1 MTTEPARPANR
12 FPLGLTLATAVAL
25 AILVGLGVWQVQ
37 RLTWKENLLARVA
50 ALQNAPA
57 VPLGPV
63 LERIAQSPRAAADAG
78 FTRVVVD
85 CPGLG
90 QAPFLELFSVREGG
104 AGVRLISACK
114 VSSGA
119 YASVLVDRGFVSDQV
134 SARPPV
140 DAAATAPIHM
150 TGVLRV
156 PDKATFVTPKNELAA
171 NRWYSRDVPAMA
183 KALGVRAPAPLILMA
198 ETSSNPDW
206 KALDPQPLPAEI
218 PNRHLEYALT
228 WFGLAAALAC
238 VYAATLWKRR
248 KT

>member
-1 MTTEPARPANR
+1 MTTEATSPSQR
-12 FPLGLTLATAVAL
+12 FPVGLTIATAVAL

-37 RLTWKENLLARVA
+37 RLAWKEALLAKVA
-50 ALQNAPA
+50 ALHDAPA
-57 VPLGPV
+57 VPLDPV
-63 LERIAQSPRAAADAG
+63 LEHIAAGADAG

-90 QAPFLELFSVREGG
+90 HAPFLELFSVREAG
-104 AGVRLISACK
+104 AGQRIISACK
-114 VSSGA
+114 VSSGG
-119 YASVLVDRGFVSDQV
+119 YDSVLVDRGFVSDQV
-134 SARPPV
+134 SARPAV
-140 DAAATAPIHM
+140 DAASVAPIHM
-150 TGVLRV
+150 VGVLRV

-183 KALGVRAPAPLILMA
+183 KALGARAPAPLILMA
-198 ETSSNPDW
+198 ETSTNPDW

-238 VYAATLWKRR
+238 VYAATLWKRW
-248 KT
+248 KS

>member
-1 MTTEPARPANR
+1 MTTEAASPSKR
-12 FPLGLTLATAVAL
+12 FPIGLTIATAVAL
-25 AILVGLGVWQVQ
+25 AVLVGLGVWQVQ
-37 RLTWKENLLARVA
+37 RLAWKEDLLARVA
-50 ALQNAPA
+50 ALQDAPA

-63 LERIAQSPRAAADAG
+63 LDHIAAGADAG

-104 AGVRLISACK
+104 AGMRLISACK
-114 VSSGA
+114 VSSGR
-119 YASVLVDRGFVSDQV
+119 YDSVLVDRGFVSDQV
-134 SARPPV
+134 SARPAV
-140 DAAATAPIHM
+140 DATSTARIHM

-183 KALGVRAPAPLILMA
+183 KALGVRAPAPLFLMA
-198 ETSSNPDW
+198 ETSTNPEW

-238 VYAATLWKRR
+238 VYAATLWKRW
-248 KT
+248 KS

>member
-1 MTTEPARPANR
+1 MTTEAVPAPKR
-12 FPLGLTLATAVAL
+12 FPIGLTIATAVAL

-37 RLTWKENLLARVA
+37 RLAWKEALLARVA

-57 VPLGPV
+57 MPLGPV
-63 LERIAQSPRAAADAG
+63 LEHIAAGGDAG

-90 QAPFLELFSVREGG
+90 QAPFLELFSVREAG

-114 VSSGA
+114 VASGQ

-134 SARPPV
+134 SARPAV
-140 DAAATAPIHM
+140 DAASTAPIHM
-150 TGVLRV
+150 IGVLRV
-156 PDKATFVTPKNELAA
+156 PDRPTFVTPKNELAA

-183 KALGVRAPAPLILMA
+183 KALGVGGPAPLILMA
-198 ETSSNPDW
+198 ETSTNPEW

-218 PNRHLEYALT
+218 SNRHLEYALT
-228 WFGLAAALAC
+228 WFGLAVALAC
-238 VYAATLWKRR
+238 VYAATLWKRW
-248 KT
+248 KS

>member
-1 MTTEPARPANR
+1 MTTEAARPAFR
-12 FPLGLTLATAVAL
+12 FPLGLTIATAIAL
-25 AILVGLGVWQVQ
+25 AILVGLGVWQVE
-37 RLTWKENLLARVA
+37 RLAWKEALLARIA
-50 ALQNAPA
+50 ALQGAPP

-63 LERIAQSPRAAADAG
+63 LDRIAAGADAG
-78 FTRVVVD
+78 FTRVSVD

-90 QAPFLELFSVREGG
+90 RAPFLELFSVREAG
-104 AGVRLISACK
+104 AGMRLISACEIA
-114 VSSGA
+114 SGS
-119 YASVLVDRGFVSDQV
+119 YSSVLVDRGFVSDQV

-140 DAAATAPIHM
+140 DPMSTAPIHM
-150 TGVLRV
+150 IGVLRT
-156 PDKATFVTPKNELAA
+156 PDRATFVTPKNELAA

-198 ETSSNPDW
+198 ETSTNPDW

-238 VYAATLWKRR
+238 VYAATLWKRW
-248 KT
+248 KS

>member
-1 MTTEPARPANR
+1 MTTKAVPDPKR
-12 FPLGLTLATAVAL
+12 FPIGLTIATAVAL
-25 AILVGLGVWQVQ
+25 AILIGLGVWQVQ
-37 RLTWKENLLARVA
+37 RLAWKETLLARIA
-50 ALQNAPA
+50 ALQGAPPA
-57 VPLGPV
+57 PLGPV
-63 LERIAQSPRAAADAG
+63 LDRIAAGADAG

-90 QAPFLELFSVREGG
+90 QAPFLELFSVREAG
-104 AGVRLISACK
+104 AGMRLISACK
-114 VSSGA
+114 VLAGG
-119 YASVLVDRGFVSDQV
+119 YGSVLVDRGFVSDQV
-134 SARPPV
+134 SARPPI
-140 DAAATAPIHM
+140 DAASTAPIHM

-156 PDKATFVTPKNELAA
+156 PDKATFVTPKNELTA

-198 ETSSNPDW
+198 ETSTNPDW

-238 VYAATLWKRR
+238 VYAATLWKRW
-248 KT
+248 KS

>member
-1 MTTEPARPANR
+1 MTTEATSPSKR
-12 FPLGLTLATAVAL
+12 FPIGLTIATAVAL

-37 RLTWKENLLARVA
+37 RLAWKEALLAQVA

-63 LERIAQSPRAAADAG
+63 LDRIATGADAG

-90 QAPFLELFSVREGG
+90 KAPFLELFSVREAG
-104 AGVRLISACK
+104 AGMRLISACK
-114 VSSGA
+114 VASGP
-119 YASVLVDRGFVSDQV
+119 YGSVLVDRGFVSDQV
-134 SARPPV
+134 SARPAI
-140 DAAATAPIHM
+140 DAASTAPIHM
-150 TGVLRV
+150 IGVLRV

-198 ETSSNPDW
+198 ETSTNPEW

-238 VYAATLWKRR
+238 VYAATLWKRW
-248 KT
+248 KS

>member
-1 MTTEPARPANR
+1 MTPEAARPPNR
-12 FPLGLTLATAVAL
+12 FPIGLTIATAVAM

-37 RLTWKENLLARVA
+37 RLAWKEALLAQVA
-50 ALQNAPA
+50 ALHNAPA
-57 VPLGPV
+57 VPLQPV
-63 LERIAQSPRAAADAG
+63 LERIAAGADAG

-104 AGVRLISACK
+104 AGMRLISACK
-114 VSSGA
+114 VASGQ
-119 YASVLVDRGFVSDQV
+119 YGSVLVDRGFVSDQV
-134 SARPPV
+134 SARPAI
-140 DAAATAPIHM
+140 DATSAAPIHM
-150 TGVLRV
+150 IGVLRV
-156 PDKATFVTPKNELAA
+156 PDRATFVTPKNELAA

-198 ETSSNPDW
+198 ETSTNPGW

-218 PNRHLEYALT
+218 SNRHLEYALT

-248 KT
+248 KS

>member
-1 MTTEPARPANR
+1 MTTKPVPAPNR
-12 FPLGLTLATAVAL
+12 FPIGLTLATAVAM
-25 AILVGLGVWQVQ
+25 AILLWLGVWQLQ
-37 RLTWKENLLARVA
+37 RLAWKEGLLAQIA

-57 VPLGPV
+57 VPLAPV
-63 LERIAQSPRAAADAG
+63 LERSAAGADAG

-90 QAPFLELFSVREGG
+90 QAPFLELFSVREAG

-114 VSSGA
+114 VAAGP

-134 SARPPV
+134 SARPAV
-140 DAAATAPIHM
+140 DAASTAPMRLI
-150 TGVLRV
+150 GVLRA
-156 PDKATFVTPKNELAA
+156 PDRATFVTPKNELAA

-198 ETSSNPDW
+198 ETSTNPAW

-218 PNRHLEYALT
+218 SNRHLEYALT

-248 KT
+248 TS

>member
-1 MTTEPARPANR
+1 MTTDAARPAFR
-12 FPLGLTLATAVAL
+12 FPLGLTIATAIAL
-25 AILVGLGVWQVQ
+25 AILVGLGVWQVE
-37 RLTWKENLLARVA
+37 RLAWKEALLSRIA
-50 ALQNAPA
+50 ALQGAPP

-63 LERIAQSPRAAADAG
+63 LDRIAAGADAG
-78 FTRVVVD
+78 FTRVSVD

-90 QAPFLELFSVREGG
+90 QAPFLELFSVREAG

-114 VSSGA
+114 VASAG

-140 DAAATAPIHM
+140 DAASTAPIHM
-150 TGVLRV
+150 VGVLRT
-156 PDKATFVTPKNELAA
+156 PDRATFVTPKNELAA

-198 ETSSNPDW
+198 ETSANPDW

-238 VYAATLWKRR
+238 VYAATLWKRW
-248 KT
+248 KS